1 MISYEEISERID
13 KLGNGQIVKSGMP
26 TLTELEEYRKSGK
39 DKKNAGFGATWAC
52 PIASMMMEQYLTGE
66 VKRKDL
72 RKRIGE
78 SVLNESV
85 KKW

>member
-1 MISYEEISERID
+1 
-13 KLGNGQIVKSGMP
+13 
-26 TLTELEEYRKSGK
+26 
-39 DKKNAGFGATWAC
+39 
-52 PIASMMMEQYLTGE
+52 MMMELYLTGE

-78 SVLNESV
+78 AVLNEGV